1 MNKLIKSL
9 AAAVIGM
16 AAVATSLQ
24 AAPALRKPVTIQQ
37 PNGTSITIVQQ
48 GDEWCHWVTDLEGQ
62 LLVTDAEGNYH
73 VANAKEKA
81 EWEKTKARNLER
93 RDEIN
98 SKRLEQLH
106 NGRKGAPAIT
116 QPGENHAASFPS
128 KGQIHG
134 LIVLVEYSD
143 VEFKNDSATTMQH
156 YQDMINKE
164 GYNEYSH
171 QGSAHDFFYQNSMGQ
186 FDPQFD
192 IYGPIK
198 LEHNRKYYGGNGYW
212 DSDQRPHE
220 MIIEACEQLDSL
232 VDFSIYDN
240 NGDGIIDFVFAFYAG
255 PGEHADG
262 GKDCIWPHAWDVNYG
277 SWESHYFDGVQLA
290 SYACSCETIYN
301 QYDGVGTFCHEFT
314 HVLGLPDIYD
324 VNYSYNTFTPGD
336 FDVLDAGSYNGETS
350 GSCPAGV
357 NTYERYELGW
367 IEPEPLN
374 PGSLDTLTYLGNSN
388 RAKILPVKSSTSDPR
403 DGEYYLFENRQKV
416 GWDSYLPGHGML
428 VWHIDYQ
435 EDKWNANNVNTTSY
449 HQGVDIIEADNSQSD
464 YSRSGD
470 PFPGSSGNSKFNAT
484 SKPALLAWENH
495 NSHSVT
501 KPLNGAAFAGI
512 REEAD
517 SDPDAPKRIIYH
529 YTDNTVVEATDTL
542 ESGLVNL
549 LKEEFYTVLTGSDAS
564 TMGQTLPFK
573 GNANI
578 VECNAAYQAGSAI
591 RLGKALT
598 AGSIITRPLG
608 NAEGDSLHV
617 EIMVKGWSKVE
628 GTLLVSTLDG
638 EEEPVSLEYT
648 STIADGY
655 ELVSCTLYNC
665 KEDTQLKF
673 ETSNKRCFI
682 KSIHCTTMITPP
694 SSIGSVL
701 MDEAPAKHSA
711 NKVWRNGQLLI
722 QTSDGLFNMQGVRQ

>member
-1 MNKLIKSL
+1 M
-9 AAAVIGM
+9 
-16 AAVATSLQ
+16 ATSLQ

-62 LLVTDAEGNYH
+62 LLVQDAEGNYH
-73 VANAKEKA
+73 VADAKEKA

-93 RDEIN
+93 RDEVN
-98 SKRLEQLH
+98 SKRLEQLR

-143 VEFKNDSATTMQH
+143 VSFKEDSLTTCQH
-156 YQDMINKE
+156 YEDMIKKE
-164 GYNEYSH
+164 GYNEFSH

-198 LEHNRKYYGGNGYW
+198 LEHNRSYYGGNGYW

-240 NGDGIIDFVFAFYAG
+240 NNDGVIDFVFAFYAG

-262 GKDCIWPHAWDVNYG
+262 GKECIWPHAWDVNYG
-277 SWESHYFDGVQLA
+277 SWESHYYDGVQLA
-290 SYACSCETIYN
+290 SYACSCETIYG

-324 VNYSYNTFTPGD
+324 VNYSYSTFTPGD
-336 FDVLDAGSYNGETS
+336 YDVLDAGSYNGASS

-367 IEPEPLN
+367 IEPELLT
-374 PGSLDTLTYLGNSN
+374 PGASDTLEYLGQSN
-388 RAKILPVKSSTSDPR
+388 RAFILPVKSSTSDPR
-403 DGEYYLFENRQKV
+403 DGEYYLFENRQQV
-416 GWDSYLPGHGML
+416 GWDSYIPGHGML

-435 EDKWNANNVNTTSY
+435 ENVWNANNVNTTAN
-449 HQGVDIIEADNSQSD
+449 HQGVDIVEADNKQSS
-464 YSRSGD
+464 YNQSGD
-470 PFPGSSGNSKFNAT
+470 PFPGSTHVTKFDAT
-484 SKPALLAWENH
+484 TSPALLGWD
-495 NSHSVT
+495 SHSSGKMT
-501 KPLNGAAFAGI
+501 KQLNGAAFSGI
-512 REEAD
+512 REEQEDGSAD
-517 SDPDAPKRIIYH
+517 PAKIIFYYSDQSVVLGPD
-529 YTDNTVVEATDTL
+529 TTET
-542 ESGLVNL
+542 GLVIL
-549 LKEEFYTVLTGSDAS
+549 LDENFYSVSNGSDS
-564 TMGQTLPFK
+564 SVQGQTLPFK

-578 VECNAAYQAGSAI
+578 VDFTNVYQAGNAV
-591 RLGKALT
+591 RLGKSLAP
-598 AGSIITRPLG
+598 GSITTRALG
-608 NAEGDSLHV
+608 NAEGDSIRV
-617 EIMVKGWSKVE
+617 EIMVKGWSKLE
-628 GTLLVSTLDG
+628 GTLLVSSVDS
-638 EEEPVSLEYT
+638 EEEPVSLEY
-648 STIADGY
+648 SNLMGDGY
-655 ELVSCTLYNC
+655 ELVSCTLYDC
-665 KEDTQLKF
+665 KADTQIKM
-673 ETSNKRCFI
+673 ETSAKRCFI
-682 KSIHCTTMITPP
+682 SGVRITTQDE
-694 SSIGSVL
+694 SVGIGTVM
-701 MDEAPAKHSA
+701 MDMEPQHVA

-722 QTSDGLFNMQGVRQ
+722 QTSDGLYNMQGVRQ